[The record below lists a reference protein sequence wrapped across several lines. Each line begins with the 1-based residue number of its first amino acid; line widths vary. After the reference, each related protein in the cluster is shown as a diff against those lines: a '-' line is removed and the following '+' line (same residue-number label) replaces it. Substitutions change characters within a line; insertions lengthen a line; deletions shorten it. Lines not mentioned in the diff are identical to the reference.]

1 MADGLNLSLME
12 QLRISERD
20 IVSRQALFHMSADD
34 CDLLANS
41 KELIVRQLDFIV
53 DRFYQEQ
60 TQNREI
66 ALLIGDRETLSR
78 LKQAQRHYIVDLF
91 SGVYDAAYVNS
102 RLRVGKVHKRI
113 GVTPMLYMAAVHSL
127 LSLLNESL
135 EEGIK
140 DPNVLLATQRSLLKL
155 MMFDVE
161 LIFETYIASMMS
173 EVESARQEVE
183 AYADGL
189 TVEVAERTRQLEEI
203 SKRDSLTGLYN
214 QRAFYEEL
222 RLAMATAERS
232 RTPLSIAYM
241 DLNGFKA
248 VNDRHGHAK
257 GDDILQ
263 CVGGLMSS
271 AFRDGDVV
279 ARYGGDEFCAIM
291 PNAAMDEARKACERL
306 IAAADKQDLS
316 GVTIAVGISEL
327 SPGSLM
333 SSEDLLCDADKAM
346 YQAKERSH
354 QTPTVRGLPSSQIQ
368 CAS

>member
-1 MADGLNLSLME
+1 MMNGLRLSLME

-20 IVSRQALFHMSADD
+20 IEARQALFHLSFSD
-34 CDLLANS
+34 CDLLAGC
-41 KELIVRQLDFIV
+41 KDIIVRNLDAIV
-53 DRFYQEQ
+53 DRFYQDQ
-60 TQNREI
+60 TSNREV

-91 SGVYDAAYVNS
+91 SGVYDASYVNS

-127 LSLLNESL
+127 IALLNEYLERGIPDRSL
-135 EEGIK
+135 
-140 DPNVLLATQRSLLKL
+140 LQATRRSLLKL

-189 TVEVAERTRQLEEI
+189 AEEVAERTRQLEEL
-203 SKRDSLTGLYN
+203 SKRDALTGLYN
-214 QRAFYEEL
+214 QRAFFDAL
-222 RLAMATAERS
+222 RLAIATAERS
-232 RTPLSIAYM
+232 QIPLSIAYM
-241 DLNGFKA
+241 DLNGFKPI
-248 VNDRHGHAK
+248 NDLHGHIK
-257 GDDILQ
+257 GDEILQ
-263 CVGGLMSS
+263 KAAKLISS
-271 AFRDGDVV
+271 AFREGDVV

-291 PNAAMDEARKACERL
+291 PNASVDEARNACERL
-306 IAAADKQDLS
+306 ITAADREDLS

-327 SPGSLM
+327 TPGSLI
-333 SSEDLLCDADKAM
+333 SLEDLLSNADKAM
-346 YQAKERSH
+346 YQAKEKSH
-354 QTPTVRGLPSSQIQ
+354 QTPTIRGLPSSQIQ